1 MAERI
6 MLVKLWRKAV
16 RWHRVFSSGRSLIIV
31 LIFVVV
37 VIAAATF
44 ILEVGRTLVLVSL
57 TLILQRTCQ

>member
-1 MAERI
+1 MCR
-6 MLVKLWRKAV
+6 
-16 RWHRVFSSGRSLIIV
+16 LIVV